1 MKILS
6 LSTSSKIATVAVSEN
21 EENILEL
28 NIDNTKT
35 HSETL
40 IPEIK
45 ELLKKTKID
54 LSEMGL
60 IACDI
65 GPRFIYRNKNWNCYS
80 KGNGNVT

>member
-6 LSTSSKIATVAVSEN
+6 ISTSSNIASVSISEN
-21 EENILEL
+21 DACILEL

-40 IPEIK
+40 MPLIEQLFN
-45 ELLKKTKID
+45 ETNLN
-54 LSEMGL
+54 LSDINA

-65 GPRFIYRNKNWNCYS
+65 GPRFFHWN
-80 KGNGNVT
+80 

>member
-28 NIDNTKT
+28 NINNTKT

-40 IPEIK
+40 ILEIK
-45 ELLKKTKID
+45 ELLEKAKID
-54 LSEMGL
+54 LSEIGL

-65 GPRFIYRNKNWNCYS
+65 GPRFIYRN
-80 KGNGNVT
+80 